1 MQRQEPATNRAR
13 GHLRRWIYLAGAVF
27 VSSIALAGAMAAPSA
42 GGSGRIGPAVT
53 VALAQR
59 SRLKTPSRDE
69 MRQFYAELK
78 REGREGAQIAA
89 IYTGYAR
96 ADTGIKTTGS
106 QFATLYGDLDGD
118 HRPEWIVGCY
128 FPSHST
134 PTPDPQSMM
143 GGTMGGRG
151 GMVTLRDDRARIVIF
166 KRVNNNEPWRI
177 DWISPGLGYEFHA
190 PNYNLQEVAEGLDQ
204 QENLRLPLSL
214 VDVDADNRLELAYQ
228 CWSESEVVGAMPG
241 VFRFDGARWVSVA
254 PQADRFSLQD
264 LDHDGKIEVVTG
276 SRFVGYGSGDDDV
289 PRVWRWS
296 GRQYQ
301 ESSTGFTAFYG
312 DLAAKYRKA
321 MARKEQKG
329 EVFDR
334 AAWERAIRK
343 AASLAG

>member
-1 MQRQEPATNRAR
+1 
-13 GHLRRWIYLAGAVF
+13 
-27 VSSIALAGAMAAPSA
+27 
-42 GGSGRIGPAVT
+42 
-53 VALAQR
+53 
-59 SRLKTPSRDE
+59 

-78 REGREGAQIAA
+78 REGWDGAQIAA

-96 ADTGIKTTGS
+96 TDTGIKTTGS
-106 QFATLYGDLDGD
+106 QFATFYGDLDGD
-118 HRPEWIVGCY
+118 RRPEWVVGCY
-128 FPSHST
+128 FPSRST

-143 GGTMGGRG
+143 GGMGGRA
-151 GMVTLRDDRARIVIF
+151 GMVTLRDDRSRIVIF
-166 KRVNNNEPWRI
+166 KHATNEPWRI

-190 PNYNLQEVAEGLDQ
+190 PDYNLQEVVEGLDQ
-204 QENLRLPLSL
+204 QDNLRLPLSL
-214 VDVDADNRLELAYQ
+214 LDVDGDGRPELVYQ
-228 CWSESEVVGAMPG
+228 SWSESAVVGAMPG
-241 VFRFDGARWVSVA
+241 VFRFDGSRWVSIA

-264 LDHDGKIEVVTG
+264 LNRDGKLEIITG

-301 ESSTGFTAFYG
+301 EASTEFTAFYG
-312 DLAAKYRKA
+312 ELTLKYKKV

>member
-1 MQRQEPATNRAR
+1 MQRQLSTCKRTYGRQFRWGLMACAT
-13 GHLRRWIYLAGAVF
+13 LVLA
-27 VSSIALAGAMAAPSA
+27 IALAAAAPAPSG
-42 GGSGRIGPAVT
+42 GGSGRIGAAVT
-53 VALAQR
+53 ISLAQR
-59 SRLKTPSRDE
+59 SRLKTPSREE

-89 IYTGYAR
+89 IYTGYSRVDAS
-96 ADTGIKTTGS
+96 IKTTGS
-106 QFATLYGDLDGD
+106 QFATMYGDLDGD
-118 HRPEWIVGCY
+118 HRPEWVVGCY
-128 FPSHST
+128 FPSQAT

-143 GGTMGGRG
+143 SGMMGGRG
-151 GMVTLRDDRARIVIF
+151 GMVNLHDDRARIVIF
-166 KRVNNNEPWRI
+166 KRASNEPWRI

-190 PNYNLQEVAEGLDQ
+190 PDYNLQEVAEGLDQ
-204 QENLRLPLSL
+204 QDNLRLPLSL
-214 VDVDADNRLELAYQ
+214 VDVDGDRRPELAYQ
-228 CWSESEVVGAMPG
+228 CWSESAVVGAMPG
-241 VFRFDGARWVSVA
+241 VLRYDGTRWVSVA

-264 LDHDGKIEVVTG
+264 LDHDGRIEVVTG

-301 ESSTGFTAFYG
+301 EASTGFTVFYG
-312 DLAAKYRKA
+312 ELAAKYRKV

-329 EVFDR
+329 EAFDR